1 MDDLEIKALAYVLA
15 KKLKEVHHQMNAYR
29 HVIDMVRGTG
39 TPDVDQWVE
48 LALQA
53 PDIQAETDS
62 VFEFLDEKLPPIPEI
77 DLDRVYQAFLEQW
90 KSDGQKLN

>member
-15 KKLKEVHHQMNAYR
+15 KKLKETHHQMSAYR
-29 HVIDMVRGTG
+29 HVIDLVRGSVM
-39 TPDVDQWVE
+39 PEVDGWVE
-48 LALQA
+48 IALVA

-77 DLDRVYQAFLEQW
+77 DQDQVYRAFLEQW
-90 KSDGQKLN
+90 KSDGKEPN